1 MSFPTYIS
9 GTPKDGS
16 TLGNT
21 KAKIRNN
28 LDGTFNAL
36 AVDHITQNGA
46 TPGYHTLIH
55 QVTQT
60 AVTAI
65 SGVNQVFSGVPGVLT
80 WTNMAGTFTTAAIP
94 TGGDTQLFSLTGNGG
109 LSQLTGNYAASEGI
123 SWVGGI
129 LVQWGFVNNTAAS
142 IGSVT
147 FNSRTNCAAFPT
159 NCFIVIPGAVGTSAN
174 LVRAPCVNTITKN
187 GFNWAFGSTA
197 NITGFN
203 WFAIGN

>member
-28 LDGTFNAL
+28 LDGTFNSL

-46 TPGYHTLIH
+46 TPGYHTIIH

-80 WTNMAGTFTTAAIP
+80 WTNMAGTFTTPAIP
-94 TGGDTQLFSLTGNGG
+94 PGGDTQLYSLTGQGG
-109 LSQLTGNYAASEGI
+109 LSQLTGSSTPVMGGVPQPGYAWI
-123 SWVGGI
+123 SGV
-129 LVQWGFVNNTAAS
+129 LLQWGKA
-142 IGSVT
+142 GSGAIT
-147 FNSRTNCAAFPT
+147 FPIAFPNYCISVQAT
-159 NCFIVIPGAVGTSAN
+159 STSNLINVGITS
-174 LVRAPCVNTITKN
+174 ISK
-187 GFNWAFGSTA
+187 
-197 NITGFN
+197 TGFTATTSSAVN
-203 WFAIGN
+203 VYYFAIGN